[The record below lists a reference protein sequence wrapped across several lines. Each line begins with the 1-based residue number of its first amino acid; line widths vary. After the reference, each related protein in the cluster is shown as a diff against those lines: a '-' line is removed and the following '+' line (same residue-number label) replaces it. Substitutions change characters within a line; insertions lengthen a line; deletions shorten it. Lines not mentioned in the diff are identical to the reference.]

1 MIGRVLLIMELRRGG
16 KKMQDARRKN
26 NKTANHNNRG
36 RNVRKLKKVSHK
48 RWQRLNKNDISVFTV
63 LKCIINKKKM

>member
-1 MIGRVLLIMELRRGG
+1 
-16 KKMQDARRKN
+16 MQDARRKN

-63 LKCIINKKKM
+63 LKCIINKKKT

>member
-26 NKTANHNNRG
+26 NKTANQNNRG

-48 RWQRLNKNDISVFTV
+48 RRQRLNKNDISVFTV